1 MKTTLQPPDF
11 AMGVETTPEPPNFS
25 LVCFLVNGDLA
36 VTKKRIVGDNS
47 ADLAKI
53 YEPIVS
59 VDPEEVRPEPV
70 FAMSWR
76 EQARR
81 LQREAY
87 VSYFVFRHPRTR
99 WYARLVAAC
108 TAAYLFSPIQLI
120 PNYIPVI
127 GMLDD
132 LLVIFLGVRLLRK
145 ITPADVLAESRRLAD
160 AAEVRRKEKIKS
172 RFAVV
177 ASVAFVTVW
186 LLVAIAASVLMARYI
201 YRR

>member
-1 MKTTLQPPDF
+1 
-11 AMGVETTPEPPNFS
+11 
-25 LVCFLVNGDLA
+25 
-36 VTKKRIVGDNS
+36 
-47 ADLAKI
+47 
-53 YEPIVS
+53 
-59 VDPEEVRPEPV
+59 
-70 FAMSWR
+70 
-76 EQARR
+76 
-81 LQREAY
+81 
-87 VSYFVFRHPRTR
+87 
-99 WYARLVAAC
+99 
-108 TAAYLFSPIQLI
+108 
-120 PNYIPVI
+120 VI